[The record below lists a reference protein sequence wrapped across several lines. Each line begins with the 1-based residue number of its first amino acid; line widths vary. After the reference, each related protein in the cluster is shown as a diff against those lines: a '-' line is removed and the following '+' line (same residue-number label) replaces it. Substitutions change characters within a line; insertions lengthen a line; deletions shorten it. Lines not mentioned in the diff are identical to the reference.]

1 MNRPPPTLERT
12 PLVPER
18 VRRIAGQGFA
28 FVPHR
33 FLREGFFT
41 SVSSDELRLY
51 FLLLLAAD
59 RFGVSYYHYDT
70 ICTLL
75 RVSLEPYLK
84 ARDGLIDK
92 DLIAFDGT
100 RFQVLSLPG
109 RPVRPVPPGPSVPE
123 RRDRS
128 VEAVRPV
135 QRRPGRSQPS
145 AVNEARQYDLQIIHR
160 KAHPDPGAHPECRH
174 CQSSQRVR
182 ETLREAIAA
191 LEASSGVRRAAPIE
205 PPLLESRST
214 DRDSTLRNRDP
225 EK

>member
-1 MNRPPPTLERT
+1 MNRPPPTVERT
-12 PLVPER
+12 PLMPER

-33 FLREGFFT
+33 FLREGFFA
-41 SVSSDELRLY
+41 SVSPDELRLY
-51 FLLLLAAD
+51 FLLVLAAD

-70 ICTLL
+70 LCTLL
-75 RVSLEPYLK
+75 RVPLEPYLK

-109 RPVRPVPPGPSVPE
+109 RPLRSAPSGPSAPG
-123 RRDRS
+123 RRDRG
-128 VEAVRPV
+128 VEAVRTV

-145 AVNEARQYDLQIIHR
+145 AANEAREYDLRILHR

-174 CQSSQRVR
+174 CQSSERVR
-182 ETLREAIAA
+182 QTLREAIAA
-191 LEASSGVRRAAPIE
+191 LEASSRVRRAAPIE
-205 PPLLESRST
+205 PPHLEARST
-214 DRDSTLRNRDP
+214 DRASTLRNRDR